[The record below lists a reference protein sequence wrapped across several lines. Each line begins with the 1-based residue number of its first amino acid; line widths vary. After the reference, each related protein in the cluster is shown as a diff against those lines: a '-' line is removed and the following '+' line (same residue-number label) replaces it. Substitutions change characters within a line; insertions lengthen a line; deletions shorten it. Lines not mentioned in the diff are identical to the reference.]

1 MLPIKAGTTLR
12 SYLSEKLHCDPMRIT
27 KKFAGAACIGKQVF
41 IPCPLHMNHH
51 SMAQCSDELAHMEG
65 AFLRLAATEMGPYVT
80 LLNSKH
86 NTNTPS
92 VMPSVS
98 SSRKRR
104 HTGTSARRNDMTDA
118 RDGPDS
124 GGKYQLYEANL
135 FAASDLLLQFSKKM
149 KDDCVSES
157 ANSGS
162 SDNGSSDNGDDET
175 NFDSDFDSGS
185 ICGGGAA
192 DGVMKLG
199 NNECKVKKER
209 FTGTESDFVFATF
222 DAEAR
227 ASFIA
232 PNLFITGEESRG
244 SDLSRTSS
252 IG

>member
-1 MLPIKAGTTLR
+1 
-12 SYLSEKLHCDPMRIT
+12 MRIT

-41 IPCPLHMNHH
+41 TPCPLHMNHH

-65 AFLRLAATEMGPYVT
+65 AFLRLAATEMGSYVT

-86 NTNTPS
+86 NTNIPS
-92 VMPSVS
+92 PMPVVS

-104 HTGTSARRNDMTDA
+104 HTGTSVRRNDLTDA

-124 GGKYQLYEANL
+124 GGEYQLYEVNL

-157 ANSGS
+157 TNSGS

-185 ICGGGAA
+185 ICGGAA
-192 DGVMKLG
+192 DGVMQSG

-222 DAEAR
+222 DAESR
-227 ASFIA
+227 APFIA
-232 PNLFITGEESRG
+232 PNLFLTAGEETRG
-244 SDLSRTSS
+244 SRTSS

>member
-12 SYLSEKLHCDPMRIT
+12 SHLSEKLHCDPMRIT

-41 IPCPLHMNHH
+41 TPCPLHLNHH
-51 SMAQCSDELAHMEG
+51 SMAQCSNELAHMEG

-80 LLNSKH
+80 LLNSRH
-86 NTNTPS
+86 NTTTPS
-92 VMPSVS
+92 VMSGGS

-104 HTGTSARRNDMTDA
+104 HTGTSVRRNDMIDA
-118 RDGPDS
+118 RDDS
-124 GGKYQLYEANL
+124 GGEYELYEVNL

-162 SDNGSSDNGDDET
+162 SDNGDDET

-185 ICGGGAA
+185 ICAGAA

-199 NNECKVKKER
+199 DSGYKVKRER
-209 FTGTESDFVFATF
+209 FTGTESDFVF
-222 DAEAR
+222 DAEAL
-227 ASFIA
+227 APFVAPSSF
-232 PNLFITGEESRG
+232 TDEESG
-244 SDLSRTSS
+244 SDASRSSS
-252 IG
+252 IGCE